1 MTRWIAFLRAI
12 NTGHRRVKG
21 DRLVAIF
28 EDLGFEDVSTFQ
40 ASGNVL
46 FSADSPDTSAIEHA
60 LMDALE
66 YEVPTVLRSGT
77 HVDEIASAMPFDES
91 ELDASQRRVQVILIR
106 DTVDPERLRR
116 ALSGAPPDEVLRA
129 LGGDVFWLPRVGI
142 SDSSLDLSA
151 LERMLG
157 PVTVRTHA
165 TMGRLAARL

>member
-21 DRLVAIF
+21 DRLVGIF
-28 EDLGFEDVSTFQ
+28 ESLGFEDVSTFQ

-46 FSADSPDTSAIEHA
+46 FSGDSPDGYAIEQA
-60 LMDALE
+60 LVDALE

-77 HVDEIASAMPFDES
+77 QVREIASTMPFDES
-91 ELDASQRRVQVILIR
+91 ELDASEGRAQVILIR
-106 DTVDPERLRR
+106 DTVDPERLNV
-116 ALSGAPPDEVLRA
+116 ALAGAPPDEVLRGH
-129 LGGDVFWLPRVGI
+129 GGDVFWLPRAGI

-151 LERMLG
+151 MERALG

-165 TMGRLAARL
+165 TMGRLTARL